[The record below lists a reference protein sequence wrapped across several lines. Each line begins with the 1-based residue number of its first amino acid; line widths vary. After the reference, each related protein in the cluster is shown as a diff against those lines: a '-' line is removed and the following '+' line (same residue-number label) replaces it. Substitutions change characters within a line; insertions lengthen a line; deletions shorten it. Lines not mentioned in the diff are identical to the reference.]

1 MAKTKITQGPLGN
14 GWIEEVKTPTGTKF
28 VARWNSYVSD
38 PSAPGGRRRVRGGSY
53 EIGPKVHHGPAGT
66 LKSDK
71 AAMKEWLKIC
81 DSVMGRSQHLHPFQ
95 IADKPFRWFTEEV
108 FEKAR
113 STRWRET
120 SKDAFA
126 YYKKKVLSAF
136 GDVPLKDM
144 NDPAMQLWLNS
155 LANEKY
161 SKSVVE
167 HCMKYLRAIL
177 EHAVEDDVLHRNPA
191 KKLIIPENV
200 REPDTPYLSIAEY
213 SRLVGAMPTKRDQI
227 MVKLL
232 FLGALRRGELFGLQ
246 WQDHLGDNMNI
257 VRQVNRFGK
266 ITLPKTKASCDE
278 ISIPP
283 DLRAELDRWREW
295 CPNSSP
301 TAFMFQ
307 SKTGSPIHYKNWL
320 DRVLKPAAL
329 SVGIQRISYH
339 MFRRGFATE
348 AHQNKEADKNIQAQL
363 RHSSMET
370 TRTFY
375 MKNVPEAHKASVGS
389 MEQAVNRQADEIR
402 KAAEQQHPH
411 PAQSSAHST
420 AA

>member
-1 MAKTKITQGPLGN
+1 MPKTKISHGPLGN
-14 GWIEEVKTPTGTKF
+14 GWIEEVKTPAGIKF

-38 PSAPGGRRRVRGGSY
+38 PTAPGGRRRVRGGSY
-53 EIGPKVHHGPAGT
+53 EIGPKIHHGPAGT

-95 IADKPFRWFTEEV
+95 MAEKTCRWYTEEV
-108 FEKAR
+108 FEKGR

-120 SKDAFA
+120 SKDAFT
-126 YYKKKVLSAF
+126 YYKKKLLSAF
-136 GDVPLKDM
+136 GDVPIKEM
-144 NDPAMQLWLNS
+144 NDPAMQTWLNS

-167 HCMKYLRAIL
+167 HCLKYLRAIL
-177 EHAVEDDVLHRNPA
+177 EEAVEDDVLHKNPA
-191 KKLIIPENV
+191 NKLVIPEYV
-200 REPDTPYLSIAEY
+200 RQPDTPYLSMTEY
-213 SRLVGAMPTKRDQI
+213 LRLVDVMPTKRDQL

-232 FLGALRRGELFGLQ
+232 YLGALRRGELFGLQ
-246 WQDHLGDNMNI
+246 WQDSFGETMKI
-257 VRQVNRFGK
+257 GRQINRFGK
-266 ITLPKTKASCDE
+266 VTLPKTKASCDE

-295 CPNSSP
+295 CPDSSP

-307 SKTGSPIHYKNWL
+307 STKGSAIHYKNWL

-329 SVGIQRISYH
+329 SVKIPRISYH

-363 RHSSMET
+363 RHSSVET
-370 TRTFY
+370 SREFY
-375 MKNVPEAHKASVGS
+375 MKNVPAAHKASVGN
-389 MEQAVNRQADEIR
+389 MEQ
-402 KAAEQQHPH
+402 
-411 PAQSSAHST
+411 T
-420 AA
+420 